1 VAGALTEQQY
11 QERLSEAGFQAI
23 GIEPTR
29 VYEFEDAKTFLGST
43 GLDAERL
50 AREVDGRVMGAFV
63 RARKPGLCVTLR
75 SAQSR
80 DLPKVLDLLGRSG
93 LPTGGVADALPHFV
107 IAENDGQLV
116 GVVGLELYG
125 SSALLRSAAVEES
138 WRGTGVGKTLVER
151 ALDLARE
158 QGIEDVF
165 LLTTTA
171 EHYFPRF
178 GFACV
183 SRDSVADAVKA
194 SVEFKEACPAS
205 ATVMQRSFR
214 PESV

>member
-1 VAGALTEQQY
+1 MSTQIRGEQ
-11 QERLSEAGFQAI
+11 
-23 GIEPTR
+23 
-29 VYEFEDAKTFLGST
+29 
-43 GLDAERL
+43 
-50 AREVDGRVMGAFV
+50 
-63 RARKPGLCVTLR
+63 CVTLR
-75 SAQSR
+75 SAEAM
-80 DLPKVLDLLGRSG
+80 DLHEVLELLGRSG
-93 LPTGGVADALPHFV
+93 LPSAGVGDALPHFV
-107 IAENDGQLV
+107 IAENEGQLV

-138 WRGTGVGKTLVER
+138 WRGTGIGRTLVER

-205 ATVMQRSFR
+205 ATVMRKTLAS
-214 PESV
+214 